1 MQMTQKQA
9 ETVGKIFDL
18 LEEAVLILQTAP
30 YKGSMPTAIPTD
42 PPI

>member
-18 LEEAVLILQTAP
+18 PEEAVLILQTAP